1 MKLAGIVTAV
11 VFVLSLAV
19 RASAEPPHQADVD
32 ACNKE
37 AAATRPVP
45 TASTDDT
52 NSRATDSA
60 EMTVKAEKGVG
71 AVNGRKEAST
81 SAERQAFAGC
91 LARHG
96 YYKGYY
102 H

>member
-1 MKLAGIVTAV
+1 MKRAGIVTAV
-11 VFVLSLAV
+11 VFVLSLTV

-52 NSRATDSA
+52 NARPTGSA
-60 EMTVKAEKGVG
+60 EMTAKAENG
-71 AVNGRKEAST
+71 AVAMNEEAPAP
-81 SAERQAFAGC
+81 AERQAFAAC